1 MLGSSLDESKSQDW
15 PGLRRMT
22 QGKGP
27 FVPNPVLSFTT
38 NPVGCGGSYV
48 PSPNTGHTSTS
59 CLRFLLVPMCPPGAL
74 GSRGRDEGNRRKKRG
89 EGDAGQAEEG
99 VEKPQVLGRSEERK
113 GLK

>member
-48 PSPNTGHTSTS
+48 PSPNTGHISTS
-59 CLRFLLVPMCPPGAL
+59 CLRFLLVPMCPLGAL
-74 GSRGRDEGNRRKKRG
+74 GSRDRGEGNRRKKRG
-89 EGDAGQAEEG
+89 ERDAGQAEEG